1 MKRVLQFA
9 IVFLVLFSGLVF
21 ASATPSLDN
30 SFKNPPDS
38 AKPHTWWHWVN
49 GNISKQ
55 GITADL
61 EAMAEVGIG
70 GAQIFNVGGEIISIP
85 EGPVKF
91 MSPDWLDLIKHAA
104 TEADRLGIELCLHN
118 CAGWSSS
125 GGPWITPEYSMQ
137 VVVYNE
143 LKTTGPARFNQI
155 LPQPYTNMDYYRDI
169 AILAF
174 PTPEN
179 DLFRINDATLKS
191 AGLIYV
197 DYNSAK
203 KYALDPNFSQVPAN
217 AAIALDS
224 IIDLT
229 SKTAPDGLLKWS
241 VPDGNWTIMRFGYTT
256 VGRKNNPA
264 PESGLGLECDKL
276 SKKALDLHW
285 EKGIKP
291 ILDKLGPLSGKVLN
305 NLLIDS
311 YEVGANNWT
320 PDKRSEFKKRT
331 GYDLLNYLP
340 TLAGRVV
347 ENALIT
353 EKFLWDFR
361 RVNSDMFADNY
372 FGYFAQKCK
381 QHGLLSSIEPY
392 HGSFECLAV
401 GAKFDII
408 MGEFWV
414 GGDSVGQDSEL
425 KLAATSAHTHGQK
438 IVGAESFTSMPDTGS
453 WQNHPGSLKIIG
465 DQVYCIGVNR
475 FILHR
480 YAHQPWNNYLPGI
493 TMGQWGINFDRT
505 NTWFMQ
511 SKPWMKYLA
520 RSQYMLQQ
528 GQFVADVLFFAGQ
541 SIPNGLVSSQ
551 KLKDLGY
558 DYDVIGTDLIEKL
571 SVKNGLITLPSG
583 MQYKLLVMPDTAF
596 MTAKLAEKIEK
607 LINSGAV
614 VLGPK
619 PQNSPSLMDYPKG
632 DSKLHSIADRLWGK
646 DGDIKT
652 INKPCG
658 KGRIISGLTP
668 EDVLRQLKITP
679 DFIDLSK
686 NARTAFIHRKIDN
699 ADVYFVA
706 SRNQQQNT
714 ALCSFRITGKKPQ
727 LWNPET
733 GDIEPAPLWQAEN
746 NRTIVTIPFAPSGS
760 MFVVFR
766 QPIDNTDSYVSVE
779 SKITPEPTDSLKILK
794 AQYGVFSS
802 DIPALVDVTDKLAA
816 MIKDTN
822 LEVHVNNDLA
832 GTDPAPGTY
841 KKLKVTYSLN
851 GDVDNIDIEENK
863 VLKLPL
869 ESFKPVPFIASLS
882 VTPEKTTL
890 AVAENGQ
897 YTLTKSSGKKA
908 TIEVSDLPEPIKIK
922 GDWQLKFTPGWN
934 APEEITLPKLT
945 SWTTSDVNGI
955 RYYSGTAAY
964 YKQFDIPADFQSK
977 SDKIIL
983 DLGQVLYLA
992 QVKLN
997 GKDLGTLW
1005 KYPFRLDITDA
1016 LKTGSND
1023 LEIAV
1028 TNLWVNRLIGDEQYP
1043 DDCQW
1048 NGNALKAWPDWL
1060 LKNEPRPV
1068 KERLTF
1074 TTWKHWKKDDPLL
1087 PSGLIGPVKINAVRI
1102 ITVTN

>member
-1 MKRVLQFA
+1 MSRILSVA
-9 IVFLVLFSGLVF
+9 TFLVLSSGLLF
-21 ASATPSLDN
+21 ASPDSNLEN
-30 SFKNPPDS
+30 SFKTPPAS
-38 AKPHTWWHWVN
+38 AKPHTWWHWIN
-49 GNISKQ
+49 GNISSE

-70 GAQIFNVGGEIISIP
+70 GAQVFNVGGEIVNIP

-91 MSPDWLDLIKHAA
+91 MSPQWLDLIKYAA
-104 TEADRLGIELCLHN
+104 TEANRLGIELCIHN

-125 GGPWITPEYSMQ
+125 GGPWITPEYSMKTL
-137 VVVYNE
+137 VYADV
-143 LKTTGPARFNQI
+143 KTTGPAQFNQV
-155 LPQPYTNMDYYRDI
+155 LPQPNAIMNFYRDI

-179 DLFRINDATLKS
+179 DQLRINDLNLKT
-191 AGLIYV
+191 AGNINADYYV
-197 DYNSAK
+197 NH
-203 KYALDPNFSQVPAN
+203 KYALEPDFKDVPKE
-217 AAIALDS
+217 AAIALNS

-229 SKTAPDGLLKWS
+229 SKTDADGRLQWQ
-241 VPDGNWTIMRFGYTT
+241 VPQGNWTILRVGYTT
-256 VGRKNNPA
+256 TGKTNGPA
-264 PESGLGLECDKL
+264 PDEGRGLECDKL
-276 SKKALDLHW
+276 SREALDLHW

-291 ILDKLGPLSGKVLN
+291 ILDKLGPLAGKTLN
-305 NLLIDS
+305 NILIDS

-320 PDKRSEFKKRT
+320 PKKREEFKKRT
-331 GYDLLNYLP
+331 GYDLFPYLP
-340 TLAGRVV
+340 ALAGRVI
-347 ENALIT
+347 ENAQIT
-353 EKFLWDFR
+353 ERFLWDFR

-372 FGYFAQKCK
+372 FGYFAEKCK

-392 HGSFECLAV
+392 HGCFECLAV

-414 GGDSVGQDSEL
+414 GGDTAGQHSEF
-425 KLAATSAHTHGQK
+425 KIAATSAHTHGQK

-465 DQVYCIGVNR
+465 DQVYCVGVNR

-480 YAHQPWNNYLPGI
+480 FAHQPWINIIPGM
-493 TMGQWGINFDRT
+493 TMGQWGTNFDRT
-505 NTWFMQ
+505 NTWWKL
-511 SKPWMKYLA
+511 SNPWMKYLA

-528 GQFVADVLFFAGQ
+528 GRFVADVLLFAGQ

-571 SVKNGLITLPSG
+571 SVKDGLLTLPSG
-583 MQYKLLVMPDTAF
+583 MQYKLLVMPNTTF

-607 LINSGAV
+607 LVKSGAV
-614 VLGPK
+614 VLGAK

-652 INKPCG
+652 INKPYG
-658 KGRIISGLTP
+658 KGRIISGIAT
-668 EDVLRQLKITP
+668 EDALKQLEIAP

-686 NARTAFIHRKIDN
+686 DARTSFIHRKIDN

-706 SRNQQQNT
+706 SRKTQQNT
-714 ALCSFRITGKKPQ
+714 ALCSFRITGKKPE

-733 GDIEPAPLWQAEN
+733 GDIEPAPMWKTEN
-746 NRTIVTIPFAPSGS
+746 NRTIVAIPFAPSGS

-766 QPIDNTDSYVSVE
+766 QPINNTDSYVSVE

-802 DIPALVDVTDKLAA
+802 DSPALVDITDKLAA
-816 MIKDTN
+816 MIKDAN
-822 LEVHVNNDLA
+822 LEVRVNNDLP
-832 GTDPAPGTY
+832 GIDPAPGTY
-841 KKLKVTYSLN
+841 KKLNVTYSFN
-851 GDVDNIDIEENK
+851 GHVDNIDVEENK

-869 ESFKPVPFIASLS
+869 EYFKPVPFVASLS

-897 YTLTKSSGKKA
+897 YTLTKSTGQKT
-908 TIEVSDLPEPIKIK
+908 TIEVSDLPAPIEIK
-922 GDWQLKFTPGWN
+922 GDWKLKFTPGWN
-934 APEEITLPKLT
+934 APEEIILPKLT

-955 RYYSGTAAY
+955 RYYSGTATY
-964 YKQFDIPADFQSK
+964 HKQFDMTQDFSGNADK
-977 SDKIIL
+977 VIL

-997 GKDLGTLW
+997 GQDLGILW
-1005 KYPFRLDITDA
+1005 KYPFRLDITNA

-1028 TNLWVNRLIGDEQYP
+1028 TNLWPNRLIGDEQYP

-1048 NGNALKAWPDWL
+1048 DGSALKAWPDWF
-1060 LKNEPRPV
+1060 LKNQPRPV

-1074 TTWKHWKKDDPLL
+1074 TTWKHWNKDDPLM
-1087 PSGLIGPVKINAVRI
+1087 PSGLIGPVKINAIKIVP
-1102 ITVTN
+1102 VTD